1 MAESVIQ
8 ERRSW
13 YSPGAIVNA
22 AREARRYP
30 ILPLVIMFLVLIIPA
45 IFADLIVPHDPI
57 VSDLSHRLE
66 PPAWVGPKVVTKT
79 IVEQRQ
85 DRRVE
90 ITLDDARNLEVG
102 TAVGQTP
109 SLNQNPAVGDTVEII
124 DRPGGAWNRPLGTDK
139 LGRDLLSRIIKGAQ
153 ISLLVSVVVIAI
165 SGVIGTVLG
174 IMASYF
180 GGWVDYVISRVI
192 DVAMALPVILIALV
206 LVVVVGPGLKVLV
219 IVITG
224 VLWSR
229 YARLVRGETLG
240 IMSQDFINLARVAGS
255 SHLYIMARHVFPNV
269 FNSLIVL
276 ATLQVGYVIIIESAL
291 SFIGVGIPRPTPS
304 WGSIV
309 ADGRDLIIQA
319 AWWVSLF
326 PGLAIVLT
334 VLSVN
339 LVGDW
344 LRDRLDPRLRQ
355 I

>member
-1 MAESVIQ
+1 M
-8 ERRSW
+8 
-13 YSPGAIVNA
+13 
-22 AREARRYP
+22 
-30 ILPLVIMFLVLIIPA
+30 
-45 IFADLIVPHDPI
+45 
-57 VSDLSHRLE
+57 
-66 PPAWVGPKVVTKT
+66 
-79 IVEQRQ
+79 
-85 DRRVE
+85 
-90 ITLDDARNLEVG
+90 
-102 TAVGQTP
+102 
-109 SLNQNPAVGDTVEII
+109 
-124 DRPGGAWNRPLGTDK
+124 
-139 LGRDLLSRIIKGAQ
+139 SRIIKGAQ

-180 GGWVDYVISRVI
+180 GGWVDYLISRII

-229 YARLVRGETLG
+229 YARLVRGETLS

-339 LVGDW
+339 LVGGLAARPARSKVEADLKRPLKEACREKTSEYHLAPGCPD
-344 LRDRLDPRLRQ
+344 LRINSRSIVRWRRHIRAGAYRTTSSDSYRGAGSGGDLSSYCSSGSHTRSSGSRGGAEAPAGSGGGRPRK
-355 I
+355 